1 MSLAP
6 SPAAIRPAPKPSF
19 EGDFALPREFPL
31 EAGGVLHAAT
41 LRYAIYGEIS
51 PARDNVVLVCHALS
65 GSAQVGEWWP
75 SIFAPGSFID
85 AQNQAVLCINFLGSC
100 YGSTGP
106 TSIDPATGKRY
117 GKHFPLVTIADNV
130 RAEALLLDA
139 LNIPRVQLALG
150 ASIGGMQVLE
160 WAIRFPARIARAIA
174 IGVAPLSA
182 MGLGLNHLQ
191 RQAIMLD
198 PDWRDGDYP
207 PDAPPRRGL
216 ALARALAV
224 CSYKSPELFEERF
237 ARKPDRSGED
247 PWQDPLQDTGQNSM
261 GDPPWQPQALTP
273 GRFDIAGYLDH
284 QGEKFNSRFDANSY
298 LAITRMMDLFDP
310 TRGHPS
316 PFEVWGR
323 IQADVTLIGISSD
336 WLFPPTDVAAMAAA
350 IIAAGVRCRYR
361 EILSGHGHDA
371 FLAEPQALLDLLK
384 S

>member
-1 MSLAP
+1 MTASAT
-6 SPAAIRPAPKPSF
+6 PAAAIQPAPKPSF

-31 EAGGVLHAAT
+31 EAGGVLRDAT
-41 LRYAIYGEIS
+41 LRYALYGEINE
-51 PARDNVVLVCHALS
+51 ARDNVVLVCHALS

-75 SIFAPGSFID
+75 AIFARDSFID
-85 AQNQAVLCINFLGSC
+85 AQNEAVLCINFLGSC

-106 TSIDPATGKRY
+106 ASIDPATGKPY
-117 GKHFPLVTIADNV
+117 GLRFPLVGIRDIV

-139 LNIPRVQLALG
+139 LRISRVKLAVG

-160 WAIRFPARIARAIA
+160 WAIHFPTRIAKAIV
-174 IGVAPLSA
+174 IGVAPLGA

-191 RQAIMLD
+191 RQAITLD
-198 PDWRDGDYP
+198 PDWKDGDYP
-207 PDAPPRRGL
+207 ADKPPKRGL

-224 CSYKSPELFEERF
+224 CSYKSSELFEERF
-237 ARKPDRSGED
+237 ARKPDRSGQD
-247 PWQDPLQDTGQNSM
+247 PWQDPGRDRSQTRS
-261 GDPPWQPQALTP
+261 PAP

-310 TRGHPS
+310 ARGHGSPS
-316 PFEVWGR
+316 DAWGC
-323 IQADVTLIGISSD
+323 IQAEVTVVGISSD

-350 IIAAGVRCRYR
+350 ILAAGVRCRYR
-361 EILSGHGHDA
+361 ELLSGHGHDA